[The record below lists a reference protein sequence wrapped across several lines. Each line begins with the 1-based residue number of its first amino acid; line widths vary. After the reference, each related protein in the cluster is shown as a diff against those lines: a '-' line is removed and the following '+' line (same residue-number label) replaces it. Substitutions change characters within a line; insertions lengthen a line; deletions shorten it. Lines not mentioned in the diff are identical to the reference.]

1 MTIQVKSIT
10 KLKTGDKKFSIKFIK
25 NDKEYNRKFG
35 ALGMSDYTIHN
46 DIARRERYISRHKKD
61 LRTNDPMRAGYLSMY
76 ILWNKPTFEA
86 SLTDY
91 KRRLSIFNKTGKFPT
106 KITGSKKLNNFG
118 SKIPNN
124 IVDKKMYLI

>member
-1 MTIQVKSIT
+1 MTNIQIKSVT
-10 KLKTGDKKFSIKFIK
+10 KLKSGEKKFSIKFIK
-25 NDKEYNRKFG
+25 NGKEYNQKFG

-46 DIARRERYISRHKKD
+46 DKDRRERYISRHKKD

-91 KRRLSIFNKTGKFPT
+91 KRRLNTFNKTGKFPT
-106 KITGSKKLNNFG
+106 KITGSKILH
-118 SKIPNN
+118 
-124 IVDKKMYLI
+124 